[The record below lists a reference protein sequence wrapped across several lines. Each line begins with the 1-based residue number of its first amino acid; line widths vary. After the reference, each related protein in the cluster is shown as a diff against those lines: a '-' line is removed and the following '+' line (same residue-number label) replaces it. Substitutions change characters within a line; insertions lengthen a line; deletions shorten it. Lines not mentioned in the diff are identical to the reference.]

1 MIWLP
6 DTNAFSAHLRG
17 RDAGLS
23 ARLTAAL
30 LDGRLLLSLFVLCE
44 LRYGADKALRTG
56 EKRPADRVAKLSQA
70 LPVALPGET
79 VPDHYGR
86 IRADL
91 EAAGTPI
98 GGMDLLLAAH
108 ALALGACVV
117 TANTR
122 EFARIKGLAVE
133 DWRTGP
139 HPG

>member
-6 DTNAFSAHLRG
+6 DTNVFSAHLRG
-17 RDAGLS
+17 RDPGLS
-23 ARLTAAL
+23 AKLTQAL
-30 LDGRLLLSLFVLCE
+30 LDGGLRLSFFVLCE
-44 LRYGADKALRTG
+44 LRYGADKALRSG

-70 LPVALPGET
+70 LPLELPGET
-79 VPDHYGR
+79 VPHHYGR
-86 IRADL
+86 IRAEL

-122 EFARIKGLAVE
+122 EFVRVDGLAVE
-133 DWRTGP
+133 NWRGA
-139 HPG
+139 